1 MEKDSHIFLLVA
13 DGNREM
19 RAIKSAAD
27 SLTPRGYRINNVYT
41 KYIFEKYHVTN
52 HAEKVVEDIAKD
64 SSRFTEHVEEIRQ
77 MSKRDL
83 RNLVR
88 ANMKKYYKYKK
99 EQKKQP

>member
-1 MEKDSHIFLLVA
+1 M
-13 DGNREM
+13 
-19 RAIKSAAD
+19 
-27 SLTPRGYRINNVYT
+27 
-41 KYIFEKYHVTN
+41 TN